1 MKHSLWILDCWAS
14 AHSSVPGQKKILL
27 KILSVWS
34 KWYMLRGNI
43 SFLDSKMLINTDSL
57 KKYFVFSYLTIN
69 SAIIMRGVLFLLFFY
84 SNILIYT
91 NKSTIKQPDI

>member
-1 MKHSLWILDCWAS
+1 
-14 AHSSVPGQKKILL
+14 
-27 KILSVWS
+27 
-34 KWYMLRGNI
+34 MLRGNI